1 VRDQFSIWYPR
12 TAAEHQRFIADGLV
26 SLDTNVL
33 IHLYRLTPD
42 VRSDILALF
51 RRLGD
56 RLWIS
61 HQVGTEFHQ
70 NRFNVIKELEE
81 TERKLRTAVAEAAAR
96 LDNTISG
103 FRDHPAIDKTELRK
117 TVAAGFAD
125 IKSYIDE
132 VTRGSYLSVQAAI
145 RSDDVLDSIT
155 DLLDGKVGT
164 PYSDE
169 RMREL
174 EEEADKRFKELI
186 PPGYEDAKKKDGRRY
201 GDYVLWRQLIDEA
214 VKRKVPVLFVT
225 NDQKDDWY
233 RRVDRFTVGPRHEL
247 VTEMQ
252 REAGVDFH
260 LQTFALFV
268 DTAPTYLSTALN
280 EATVTEVSRLEEFD
294 QASSMADRAS
304 EIAARK
310 LATADSDSDQHSKGM
325 IPAHVEFADM
335 EIARLQARRT
345 ELQSRLAELES
356 AIEMSS
362 KSDEPNQP
370 TDPRSYSR
378 ALETRIEVTTNLL
391 TNATER
397 LAELQG
403 LNARSG
409 SELG

>member
-1 VRDQFSIWYPR
+1 VREQFSIWYPR
-12 TAAEHQRFIADGLV
+12 TAAERQRFVTGGLV

-42 VRSDILALF
+42 VRNDILALF

-61 HQVGTEFHQ
+61 HQVGQEFHQ
-70 NRFNVIKELEE
+70 NRFNVIHELEE
-81 TERKLRTAVAEAAAR
+81 TERKLRTAVSEAATR
-96 LDNTISG
+96 LNNTING
-103 FRDHPAIDKTELRK
+103 FRDHPAIDKPELRA
-117 TVAAGFAD
+117 TVAAGFAN
-125 IKSYIDE
+125 IQSYIDK

-155 DLLDGKVGT
+155 DLLDGKVGAS
-164 PYSDE
+164 YSGE
-169 RMREL
+169 RIREL
-174 EEEADKRFKELI
+174 EEEADTRFKELI
-186 PPGYEDAKKKDGRRY
+186 PPGYEDAKKKNGRRY
-201 GDYVLWRQLIDEA
+201 GDYILWRQLMDEA
-214 VKRKVPVLFVT
+214 AKRKIPVLFVT

-268 DTAPTYLSTALN
+268 DTAPTYLSTELKD
-280 EATVTEVSRLEEFD
+280 ATVTEVSRLEEFH
-294 QASSMADRAS
+294 QASSMADKAS
-304 EIAARK
+304 DIAARD
-310 LATADSDSDQHSKGM
+310 LAAVDSASDQQYKGV

-345 ELQSRLAELES
+345 ELQRRLAELQS
-356 AIEMSS
+356 AIEMQS
-362 KSDEPNQP
+362 KSDEPNRL

-378 ALETRIEVTTNLL
+378 ALETRIEVITNLL

-409 SELG
+409 SE